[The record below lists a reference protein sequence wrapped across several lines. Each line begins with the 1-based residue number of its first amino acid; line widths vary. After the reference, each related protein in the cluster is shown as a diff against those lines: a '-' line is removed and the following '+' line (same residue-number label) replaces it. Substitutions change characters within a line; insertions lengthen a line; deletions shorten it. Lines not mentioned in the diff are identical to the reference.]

1 MARLTSEL
9 VLSLTDKVSGPA
21 RKVGKSL
28 DGLDNAVRRSGRMSA
43 ATAMAMGQANT
54 ALAAGMAQ
62 VAGVLTPAAIG
73 YGAVQSMRRF
83 ADAELAVE
91 RIGITAGSTSEET
104 RSAFGIIQKAAHDY
118 AMTQDE
124 VTEGLGTLVSTGRD
138 MRDALAFLPSVTA
151 TAQASGSAIV
161 DIANTADAVGRN
173 FNIAGQ
179 DMQKAFDILVAGGKA
194 GMFELRDMSAYL
206 PSLAPAYQALG
217 YTGEAGLQRMVAT
230 LQVLRAGSGSAEQAA
245 SAAMNIFS
253 KIEANETASSFKKFG
268 VDLRKEMSRARR
280 DGRDLIEVFVDLTR
294 KTVNGDL
301 AKLPQLFGD
310 QEMQIGMR
318 ALLNNTEL
326 FAEVMSKLGR
336 SAGATGQ
343 DLARVLD
350 TTDKK
355 IAQLSS
361 SWDRFVQSLGAAVS
375 IAAVPAMET
384 FSNAINS
391 ELDYSAGMAR
401 EEAAGGSFAESFAE
415 YRRLYDEVNGRGLF
429 NGNAIRTAYKQAM
442 GAFGRGEI
450 ASPYELIE
458 KELRARRGEGGISRD
473 HKYALSGLDAAP
485 SIDGARSSRRIPVP
499 GEQSGMSYADQREVY
514 NEARRRAERMARTPA
529 ERVLDASVDRARQA
543 QARTAA
549 AGEWRAL
556 PPPAGGR
563 FGGADPG
570 RFSGAMPDV
579 GGTDALRASVDRLT
593 AAMQAAN
600 SGRVGQVSDDL
611 GRSTGAIP
619 LPTPRPEI
627 AGPVRDEVAQAQSI
641 AEQGGAAIVSALS
654 VTAAPVVDT
663 SGIRAAIADA
673 QALNRELAAIPGKA
687 AAARKAVN
695 GAAASAVQDA
705 GRQTGRIVRGHFSD
719 GGT

>member
-21 RKVGKSL
+21 RKVENSL
-28 DGLDNAVRRSGRMSA
+28 DGIDKAVRRNGRMSA
-43 ATAMAMGQANT
+43 ATAVAMGRANT
-54 ALAAGMAQ
+54 AMAAGMAQ
-62 VAGVLTPAAIG
+62 VAGIVTPAAVA

-91 RIGITAGSTSEET
+91 RIGITAGATSQET
-104 RSAFGIIQKAAHDY
+104 QSAFGVIQKAAHDY

-138 MRDALAFLPSVTA
+138 MKDALAFLPSVTA

-268 VDLRKEMSRARR
+268 VDLRKEMARARR
-280 DGRDLIEVFVDLTR
+280 EGRDLIEVFVDLTR

-301 AKLPQLFGD
+301 SKLPQLFGD

-326 FAEVMSKLGR
+326 FAEVMGKLGR

-391 ELDYSAGMAR
+391 EIDYSAGLAR
-401 EEAAGGSFAESFAE
+401 EEEAGGSFSESFAE
-415 YRRLYDEVNGRGLF
+415 YRRLYEEVNGKGFF

-458 KELRARRGEGGISRD
+458 KELRARRGEGGISRE

-485 SIDGARSSRRIPVP
+485 SIDGARSTGRIPIP
-499 GEQSGMSYADQREVY
+499 GEQGGLTEAEQRDRY
-514 NEARRRAERMARTPA
+514 NQARRRAERSARTPT
-529 ERVLDASVDRARQA
+529 ERVFEDSVDRAEGVQR
-543 QARTAA
+543 RI
-549 AGEWRAL
+549 AGSVDGR
-556 PPPAGGR
+556 PAGPAAGR

-579 GGTDALRASVDRLT
+579 GGTEALRASVDRLT
-593 AAMQAAN
+593 AVMQAAN
-600 SGRVGQVSDDL
+600 SGRGGQVGDGL
-611 GRSTGAIP
+611 GRSTGVLAT
-619 LPTPRPEI
+619 PTARPDVAEPARQEASI
-627 AGPVRDEVAQAQSI
+627 AQQIFETAAQAMQAVMSFT
-641 AEQGGAAIVSALS
+641 V
-654 VTAAPVVDT
+654 APGVDT
-663 SGIRAAIADA
+663 SGIDAAMSKADA
-673 QALNRELAAIPGKA
+673 LAAKLRALPVLA
-687 AAARKAVN
+687 AQAAQATAN
-695 GAAASAVQDA
+695 ANNAA
-705 GRQTGRIVRGHFSD
+705 GRQAGRVVRSQFSD
-719 GGT
+719 GGV

>member
-21 RKVGKSL
+21 RKVENSL
-28 DGLDNAVRRSGRMSA
+28 EGIDRAVRRNGRMSA
-43 ATAMAMGQANT
+43 ATAVAMGRANT

-62 VAGVLTPAAIG
+62 VAGIVTPAAVA

-91 RIGITAGSTSEET
+91 RIGITAGATSQET
-104 RSAFGIIQKAAHDY
+104 RSAFGVIQKAAHDY

-138 MRDALAFLPSVTA
+138 MKDALAFLPSVVA

-206 PSLAPAYQALG
+206 PSLAPAFQALG
-217 YTGEAGLQRMVAT
+217 YEGENGLKRMVAM
-230 LQVLRAGSGSAEQAA
+230 LQVLRAGTGSSEQAA
-245 SAAMNIFS
+245 SAAANIFS
-253 KIEANETASSFKKFG
+253 KLESEETANKFKKFG
-268 VDLRKEMSRARR
+268 VDLRKEMGRARR
-280 DGRDLIEVFVDLTR
+280 EGRDHLEFFVELTR

-301 AKLPQLFGD
+301 SKLPLLFSD
-310 QEMQIGMR
+310 MEYATGMR
-318 ALLNNTEL
+318 ALLNNTEML
-326 FAEVMSKLGR
+326 GEVMGKLGR

-375 IAAVPAMET
+375 IGAVPAMET
-384 FSNAINS
+384 FSDAINA
-391 ELDYSAGMAR
+391 EIDYSAGLAR
-401 EEAAGGSFAESFAE
+401 EEEAGGSFSESFAE
-415 YRRLYDEVNGRGLF
+415 YRRLYEEVHGKGLF
-429 NGNAIRTAYKQAM
+429 NGAAIRTAYKQAM

-450 ASPYELIE
+450 SSPYQHIE
-458 KELRARRGEGGISRD
+458 KERRARRGEGGIKRE

-485 SIDGARSSRRIPVP
+485 SIDGARSTGRIPVP
-499 GEQSGMSYADQREVY
+499 GEQRAMSHADQREAY

-529 ERVLDASVDRARQA
+529 ERVLEASVDRTRRV

-549 AGEWRAL
+549 AGEGRTL
-556 PPPAGGR
+556 PPPADGR

-570 RFSGAMPDV
+570 RFSGAVPDV
-579 GGTDALRASVDRLT
+579 AGTEALRASVDRLT

-600 SGRVGQVSDDL
+600 AGRGGQVTDDL
-611 GRSTGAIP
+611 GRSTGA
-619 LPTPRPEI
+619 LATPAARPEVAEPARQEASI
-627 AGPVRDEVAQAQSI
+627 AQQIFETAAQAMQAVMSFTVTPGINTGPVD
-641 AEQGGAAIVSALS
+641 AAISK
-654 VTAAPVVDT
+654 VDT
-663 SGIRAAIADA
+663 LAAK
-673 QALNRELAAIPGKA
+673 LRAIPGLA
-687 AAARKAVN
+687 QSAN
-695 GAAASAVQDA
+695 DAAASARASYREQRDGLHADLSPA
-705 GRQTGRIVRGHFSD
+705 GF
-719 GGT
+719 